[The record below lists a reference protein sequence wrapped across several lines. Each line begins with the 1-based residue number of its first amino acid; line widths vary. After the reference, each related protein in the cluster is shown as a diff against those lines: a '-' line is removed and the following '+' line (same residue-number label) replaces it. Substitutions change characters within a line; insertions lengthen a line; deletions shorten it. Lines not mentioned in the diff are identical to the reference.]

1 MLPVKR
7 GRGRPPKFS
16 SSSAPNSPNPS
27 SPVPNGYTENG
38 KHKKFKYKR
47 FITGDSPADEVCMF
61 RIHHFHRH
69 HHHHHYHHHHHLPF
83 SVWMLCSNNDLIP
96 HILVWHCICKILPVN
111 LRNPWDQLYGIVIK
125 FLVWTGPLP
134 HYPSSCELL
143 YRRTY
148 MWLTKFFIVYRIVRY
163 SVLLRFYF
171 YCFNA
176 R

>member
-47 FITGDSPADEVCMF
+47 FITGDSPADEVCRF
-61 RIHHFHRH
+61 RIHHH
-69 HHHHHYHHHHHLPF
+69 HHHHHLPL

-96 HILVWHCICKILPVN
+96 HIPVWHRICKILPVN
-111 LRNPWDQLYGIVIK
+111 LDQLYGIVIK
-125 FLVWTGPLP
+125 FLVWTGQLP
-134 HYPSSCELL
+134 HYPSTCELL
-143 YRRTY
+143 YQRTHE
-148 MWLTKFFIVYRIVRY
+148 WLTKFFIVDWIELH
-163 SVLLRFYF
+163 SVLNCDLFLLL
-171 YCFNA
+171 NA